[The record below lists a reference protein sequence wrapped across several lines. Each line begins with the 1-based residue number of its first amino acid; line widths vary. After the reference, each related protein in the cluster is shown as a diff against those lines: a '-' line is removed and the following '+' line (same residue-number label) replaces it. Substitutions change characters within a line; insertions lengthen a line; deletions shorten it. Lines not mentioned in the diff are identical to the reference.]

1 MNPGSFIDLLDL
13 ESVVNKSN
21 ANNEVILITNYLAW
35 LFLLT
40 QFVDVIW
47 DQFYMWEQF

>member
-1 MNPGSFIDLLDL
+1 MDL

-21 ANNEVILITNYLAW
+21 ANTEVMLNINYLTW

-40 QFVDVIW
+40 EFVDVIW